1 MPRFIALLFLLLAPH
16 LSYAQ
21 PLEIQF
27 DGEPFIQKFSLRLPH
42 DDKLIEFVRNSESL
56 ENWSKLVGFRYQK
69 LPGAEN
75 DPSKIAIGMA
85 AILKARGMMS
95 AISKNDKTSEAIIDF
110 ITRGKSDVLEF
121 NVFRYA
127 RSKGGD
133 AVISL
138 QLAYR
143 FTDTSE
149 QNVQNIIRLRNSWT
163 KQAVEF
169 DMKAIEDALERI
181 K

>member
-1 MPRFIALLFLLLAPH
+1 MLRFIALVFVLLASH
-16 LSYAQ
+16 FSHAQ
-21 PLEIQF
+21 SVDIQF
-27 DGEPFIQKFSLRLPH
+27 DGESFVQKFSIQSPQG
-42 DDKLIEFVRNSESL
+42 DKLIEFIRNTESL
-56 ENWSKLVGFRYQK
+56 ENWSKLVGFRYQQ

-75 DPSKIAIGMA
+75 DPSKVAIGMA

-95 AISKNDKTSEAIIDF
+95 SVAKNEKTSEAMIDF
-110 ITRGKSDVLEF
+110 ITRGKSDFLEF
-121 NVFRYA
+121 NVFRYS
-127 RSKGGD
+127 RSKGGN

-143 FTDTSE
+143 FTDSSE

-163 KQAVEF
+163 KQAAEF
-169 DMKAIEDALERI
+169 DMKAIEDALDRI